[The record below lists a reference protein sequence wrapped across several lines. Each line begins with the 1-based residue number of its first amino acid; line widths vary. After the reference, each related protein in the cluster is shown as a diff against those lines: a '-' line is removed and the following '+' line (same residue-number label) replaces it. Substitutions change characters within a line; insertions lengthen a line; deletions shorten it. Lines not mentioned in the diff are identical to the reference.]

1 MESDLWWGCCAYYLI
16 GYNVNDMYVKFLFDR
31 LFSFLGLCLISWLLL
46 LIALVIKISDG
57 GSVLFKQ
64 QRVGKDGQL
73 FTIHKF
79 RSMVDNHGGSTVSVA
94 GDKRITP
101 VGKFLR
107 RFKLDELP
115 ELWDVLVGNMSFV
128 GPRPDVPGYADRLQG
143 EDREILAWLPGIT
156 GPASLKYRNEED
168 LLAAVDDPERY
179 HDDVIYPDKVRLNLY
194 YFRHYSFFTDLK
206 IIFATLFHFKIEFAG
221 ELI

>member
-1 MESDLWWGCCAYYLI
+1 M
-16 GYNVNDMYVKFLFDR
+16 NDMYVKFLFDR

-143 EDREILAWLPGIT
+143 EDREILVWLPGIT

-168 LLAAVDDPERY
+168 ILAAVDDPERY
-179 HDDVIYPDKVRLNLY
+179 HDEVIYPDKVRLNLY
-194 YFRHYSFFTDLK
+194 YSRHYSFFTDLK

-221 ELI
+221 EII

>member
-1 MESDLWWGCCAYYLI
+1 
-16 GYNVNDMYVKFLFDR
+16 MYVKFLFDR

-64 QRVGKDGQL
+64 HRVGKDGQL

-143 EDREILAWLPGIT
+143 ENREILAWLPGIT

-179 HDDVIYPDKVRLNLY
+179 HDEVVYPDKVRLNLY